1 MDKKHEDAGGV
12 AQIDKTSVFQEARVF
27 NQSPISPRKCRVIL
41 TKLALLLFTGESWG
55 RQEATTL
62 FFGISKLFQNK
73 DASLRQ
79 MVYLVIKEL
88 AGSADDVIMVTSS
101 IMKDTSV
108 GSDVVYRPNAIRALC
123 RVIDASTVQAIER
136 LVKTCIVDKNP
147 SVSSAALVSSYH
159 LLPVAKDVVR
169 RWQSEAAEAASG
181 SKSGGGFLGGFGG
194 GSHTTLQAST
204 NYMTQYHAIGLLY
217 QMRAGDRMS
226 LVKMVQQYS
235 AAGVVKSPAATVLL
249 VRLAAKLAEEDP
261 NLRKPMMQLLDGW
274 LRHKSEMVNFEA
286 AKAICDMRDVTDA
299 ELVQA
304 VHVLQLFLTSP
315 RAVTKFAALR
325 ILSQMAS
332 FKPDAVR
339 SCNQDIESLITNSN
353 RSIATF
359 AITTLLKT
367 GNESSVDRLMKQITG
382 FMAEITDEFKVTI
395 VEAVRTL
402 ALKFKAKQSGFLAF
416 LSGILRDEGGYEFK
430 RSVVEAIMDLI
441 RFVPEAKEDAL
452 ATLCEFIE
460 DCEFTKLA
468 VRILFVLGREGPST
482 PHPTKYIR
490 YIYNRVVL
498 ENAIVRAAATSA
510 LSKFGVGQKDPEIK
524 KSVHVLLTRC
534 LDDVDDE
541 VRDRAALSL
550 RLMDQEDDDMAV
562 NFIRNDSM
570 FSLPVLEH
578 QLAMYVSSD
587 SRDTFE
593 TAFDITKI
601 PTVSREQADAA
612 DLTKKTE
619 GATPTLKA
627 PSATK
632 PPSKAGADAAANAA
646 SNAQK
651 YATELQKIPELAA
664 HGGVLKSSDVVELTE
679 SETEYVVTAIKHIFK
694 DHIVIQY
701 DIKNTLED
709 TVLMDVEM
717 VVTPEDDGDV
727 QLEEEFVIPAPKL
740 VTNEPGTVYVSFKRL
755 ETESQ
760 FIAASFTNVLKFTSK
775 EIDPSTNEPEEGDGY
790 PDEYQ
795 VEDLYLT
802 GADYVVPAYAGSF
815 DNVWEQSNGDS
826 ATETLQLGNMK
837 SITDATEQ
845 LTKTLSLQPL
855 EGTDVA
861 LSTST
866 HTLKLY
872 GKTITGGKVAATVR
886 MAFSAKTG
894 VTMKID
900 VRSEEE
906 GVAALVVGSVA

>member
-1 MDKKHEDAGGV
+1 MDKKHEDVGAV

-27 NQSPISPRKCRVIL
+27 SQSNISPRKCRVIL
-41 TKLALLLFTGESWG
+41 TKLALLLFTGENWG
-55 RQEATTL
+55 RQEATNL
-62 FFGISKLFQNK
+62 FFGISKLFSNK
-73 DASLRQ
+73 DAALRQ
-79 MVYLVIKEL
+79 MVYLVLKEL
-88 AGSADDVIMVTSS
+88 ASSADDVIMVTAS
-101 IMKDTSV
+101 IMKDVAV
-108 GSDVVYRPNAIRALC
+108 GSDVVFRPNAIRALC
-123 RVIDASTVQAIER
+123 RVIDPSTVQAIER

-147 SVSSAALVSSYH
+147 SVASAALVSSYH

-169 RWQSEAAEAASG
+169 RWQSEAQEAASG
-181 SKSGGGFLGGFGG
+181 PKSGSFLGGFGG
-194 GSHTTLQAST
+194 SSHNALQAST

-217 QMRAGDRMS
+217 QMRSGDRMS

-261 NLRKPMMQLLDGW
+261 NLRKPMVQLLDGW

-286 AKAICDMRDVTDA
+286 AKAICDLRGVTDA

-325 ILSQMAS
+325 ILSTMAS

-402 ALKFKAKQSGFLAF
+402 ALKFKSKQAGFLAF

-430 RSVVEAIMDLI
+430 RAVVEAIMDLI

-510 LSKFGVGQKDPEIK
+510 LAKFGVGQKDPEIK
-524 KSVHVLLTRC
+524 KSVHVLLSRC

-541 VRDRAALSL
+541 VRDRAALNL
-550 RLMDQEDDDMAV
+550 KLMDQDDDLAISFV
-562 NFIRNDSM
+562 RNDSM
-570 FSLPVLEH
+570 YSLPTLEH
-578 QLAMYVSSD
+578 QLTMYVSSD
-587 SRDTFE
+587 SKDTFQD
-593 TAFDITKI
+593 AFDITKI

-612 DLTKKTE
+612 DLSKKTE
-619 GATPTLKA
+619 GSTPILKA
-627 PSATK
+627 PSAQ
-632 PPSKAGADAAANAA
+632 KAPAKTGADAAASATAA
-646 SNAQK
+646 TQK
-651 YATELQKIPELAA
+651 YAEELQKIPELAA
-664 HGGVLKSSDVVELTE
+664 HGGLLKSSAVVELTE
-679 SETEYVVTAIKHIFK
+679 SETEYVVTAVKHIFK
-694 DHIVIQY
+694 DHIVLQY
-701 DIKNTLED
+701 DVKNTLPD
-709 TVLMDVEM
+709 TVLLDVEM
-717 VVTPEDDGDV
+717 VVAPEDDDSG
-727 QLEEEFVIPAPKL
+727 LEEDFIIPAAELK
-740 VTNEPGTVYVSFKRL
+740 TDIPGTIYVSFKRL

-760 FIAASFTNVLKFTSK
+760 YTATSFTNTLKFVSK
-775 EIDPSTNEPEEGDGY
+775 EIDPSTNEPEDGDGY
-790 PDEYQ
+790 ADEYQ
-795 VEDLYLT
+795 VEDLDLN
-802 GADYVVPAYAGSF
+802 GADYVTPAYAGSF
-815 DNVWEQSNGDS
+815 DNVWEQSNSDS
-826 ATETLQLGNMK
+826 ATETLQLSNMK
-837 SITDATEQ
+837 SIVDATEQ
-845 LTKTLSLQPL
+845 LIKTLSLQPL
-855 EGTDVA
+855 EGTDVP
-861 LSTST
+861 LSQST
-866 HTLKLY
+866 HTLKMY
-872 GKTITGGKVAATVR
+872 GKTITGGKVAAMVR

-894 VTMKID
+894 VTMKIEA
-900 VRSEEE
+900 RSEEE

>member
-1 MDKKHEDAGGV
+1 MDKKHEDVGGV

-27 NQSPISPRKCRVIL
+27 SASPISPRKCRVIL
-41 TKLALLLFTGESWG
+41 TKLALLLFTGENWG

-88 AGSADDVIMVTSS
+88 AGSADDVIMVTAS

-169 RWQSEAAEAASG
+169 RWQSEATEAAAG
-181 SKSGGGFLGGFGG
+181 NKSGGGFLGGFGG
-194 GSHTTLQAST
+194 GSHNTLQTSS

-217 QMRAGDRMS
+217 QMRASDRMS

-235 AAGVVKSPAATVLL
+235 KPGEVKSPAATVLL
-249 VRLAAKLAEEDP
+249 VRLAAKLAAEDP

-274 LRHKSEMVNFEA
+274 LRHKAEMVNFEA
-286 AKAICDMRDVTDA
+286 AKAICDMRDVNDA

-325 ILSQMAS
+325 ILSTMAS

-339 SCNQDIESLITNSN
+339 TCNQDIESLITNSN

-402 ALKFKAKQSGFLAF
+402 ALKFKAKQSGFLTF
-416 LSGILRDEGGYEFK
+416 LSGILRDEGGYDFK
-430 RSVVEAIMDLI
+430 RAVVEAIMDLI
-441 RFVPEAKEDAL
+441 RFVPDAKEDAL

-510 LSKFGVGQKDPEIK
+510 LAKFGVGQKNAEVK

-541 VRDRAALSL
+541 VRDRAALNL
-550 RLMDQEDDDMAV
+550 RLMETEDDVAISFV
-562 NFIRNDSM
+562 RNDSM
-570 FSLPVLEH
+570 YSLPVLEH

-593 TAFDITKI
+593 AAFDITKV
-601 PTVSREQADAA
+601 PSVSREQADAA

-619 GATPTLKA
+619 GTTPTLKA
-627 PSATK
+627 PSA
-632 PPSKAGADAAANAA
+632 SKAPAKSGADAVASATAA
-646 SNAQK
+646 AQK
-651 YATELQKIPELAA
+651 YAEELQKIPELAA
-664 HGGVLKSSDVVELTE
+664 HGAVLKSSSPVELTE
-679 SETEYVVTAIKHIFK
+679 PDTEYVVTAIKHIFK
-694 DHIVIQY
+694 DHIVLQY
-701 DIKNTLED
+701 DVKNTLPD
-709 TVLMDVEM
+709 TVLVDVTM
-717 VVTPEDDGDV
+717 GVTPEDDGDV
-727 QLEEEFVIPAPKL
+727 QLEEEFIIPAPRL
-740 VTNEPGTVYVSFKRL
+740 NTNEPGTIYVSFKRL
-755 ETESQ
+755 ETESR
-760 FIAASFTNVLKFTSK
+760 FVASSFTNVLNFTTK
-775 EIDPSTNEPEEGDGY
+775 EIDPSTNEPEEGEGY

-795 VEDLYLT
+795 IEDLDLN
-802 GADYVVPAYAGSF
+802 GSDYVVPAFAGSF
-815 DNVWEQSNGDS
+815 DNVWEQSNGET
-826 ATETLQLGNMK
+826 ATETLQLSNMK
-837 SITDATEQ
+837 SISDATDQ
-845 LTKTLSLQPL
+845 LIKTLSLQPL
-855 EGTDVA
+855 EGTDVP

-872 GKTITGGKVAATVR
+872 GKTITGGKVAGMVR
-886 MAFSAKTG
+886 MAFSARTG
-894 VTMKID
+894 VTMKIEA
-900 VRSEEE
+900 RSEEE